1 MAQLP
6 TTSSQTYMEDK
17 AQDVGA
23 KLSAGARQEVQQ
35 VGTQLSQ
42 AGMESMGKV
51 KPGEALSPNS
61 AGRDISKERS
71 TGPGLQ

>member
-1 MAQLP
+1 MTQLP

-17 AQDVGA
+17 TPDVG

-61 AGRDISKERS
+61 AGHDISKERS